1 MAQIFIDFR
10 KSRIGWGGFWW
21 FEKSHQIPYF
31 IVIVLLDIHSA
42 TSTYFLAGLALA
54 RGKESLVTC
63 TGHLGT

>member
-1 MAQIFIDFR
+1 
-10 KSRIGWGGFWW
+10 
-21 FEKSHQIPYF
+21 
-31 IVIVLLDIHSA
+31 LDIHSA